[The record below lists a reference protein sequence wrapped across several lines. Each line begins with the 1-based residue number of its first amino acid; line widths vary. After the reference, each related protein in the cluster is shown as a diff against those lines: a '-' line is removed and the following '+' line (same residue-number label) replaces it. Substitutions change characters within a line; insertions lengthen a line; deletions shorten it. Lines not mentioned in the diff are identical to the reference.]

1 MRVGLNRRTG
11 EVLTGWDH
19 CVQSISFIIRTRIGI
34 GSLIMLRAFGSL
46 VPELQDD
53 NATPATIMR
62 LYAAIAAALKAWEPG
77 FRLTKIQMTRHGPD
91 GVFAFILEGRFYPMG
106 QVGDY
111 SVFEAKRAVI
121 AANDNGLKVLA
132 A

>member
-19 CVQSISFIIRTRIGI
+19 CVQSIAFIIRTRV

-46 VPELQDD
+46 VPELQDQ
-53 NATPATIMR
+53 NATPRTIMQV
-62 LYAAIAAALKAWEPG
+62 YAAIAAALKEWEPG
-77 FRLTKIQMTRHGPD
+77 FRLRKIQMTRWGAD
-91 GVFAFILEGRFYPMG
+91 GVFAFVIEGVFFPRG
-106 QVGDY
+106 HLGDY
-111 SVFEAKRAVI
+111 SVAEPKSAVL
-121 AANDNGLKVLA
+121 AANDNGLKVVA